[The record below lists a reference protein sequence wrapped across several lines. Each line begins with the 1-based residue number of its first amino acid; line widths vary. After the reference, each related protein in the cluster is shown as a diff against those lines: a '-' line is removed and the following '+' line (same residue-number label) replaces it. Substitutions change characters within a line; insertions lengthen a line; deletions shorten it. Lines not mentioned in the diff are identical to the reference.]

1 MISAIGS
8 PLTPMERV
16 QTSFQEISSGKKS
29 PSLTSP
35 ALLAIGERLLNNANL
50 ASARNSNITN
60 EISFSQTHSSF
71 VQNSQDTVSRLS
83 ELSVKAN
90 SGILSSQDRQAIQAE
105 AEQLTAHLKDTMNNA
120 EFNGK
125 KILDD
130 ADFSDMVKSFEN
142 IDLTSASGVS
152 DAANAAEGAID
163 MLSQRQAELGAEQ
176 NILHQQFRAN
186 MEEEA
191 NLMDAGSR
199 MVGTDIMEAFSRLS
213 GDSILSQVSVAMD
226 AQAANLDRQAVASLL
241 S

>member
-1 MISAIGS
+1 M
-8 PLTPMERV
+8 
-16 QTSFQEISSGKKS
+16 
-29 PSLTSP
+29 
-35 ALLAIGERLLNNANL
+35 

-90 SGILSSQDRQAIQAE
+90 SGILSRQDRQALQAE

-130 ADFSDMVKSFEN
+130 SEFSDMVQSFEN
-142 IDLTSASGVS
+142 IDLTSATGIS
-152 DAANAAEGAID
+152 DAANAVSDAID
-163 MLSQRQAELGAEQ
+163 MLSQRQATLGAEQ

-186 MEEEA
+186 VEEEA

-199 MVGTDIMEAFSRLS
+199 IVGADIMEAFSRLT

-226 AQAANLDRQAVASLL
+226 AQAASLDRHALANLL
-241 S
+241 K